1 MKMKTVFN
9 FSIVVLLF
17 CTIFFQCPL
26 SLSADEQVD
35 TLKADEITKEVQRL
49 MEEGDIPG
57 LSLVIIRAGQPDFIR
72 GFGYADLEKK
82 KAVTP
87 VTLFELCSTSKA
99 FTALA
104 VLKCE
109 ADGLISLDAPVS
121 NYLPWFYTVYKGEKQ
136 KITIRQ
142 LLHQTSGM
150 PFRSI
155 SRIPASRAGNALE
168 QTVRNLVGIELDFAP
183 GSRFQYATVNYD
195 ILGAVLEV
203 ATGMSYEDYMVKNI
217 FRPLGLS
224 HTLVGKGQLEGS
236 KAEVAAGY
244 KIGFFTARAYQ
255 APAYRGNN
263 PAGYIIS
270 NGLDMARWL
279 KLQIGLE
286 ESPLSPLIRETQQ
299 RDRSVPPDPNTM
311 LSYAMGWMP
320 ALDGSGMI
328 LHGGLNP
335 NYSAQVM
342 FNPEEKTGVVVLANS
357 NSNFTPY
364 IAGAVMNLVQG
375 KALPPEVNL
384 GDSVDKSCSVIS
396 FVLIFYLLCTV
407 IFFIWVIMD
416 LGKGRRRFEP
426 LTLKKAGRLLGALGL
441 FLPFVAGVWLL
452 PYVLANVNWDTAL
465 VWSPTSFKV
474 AAGLILSAMGISYL
488 GYLFSVLFPQQNK
501 YLRSAPF
508 LVLISLLSGG
518 ANAVVIFLISMSL
531 YVKVR
536 LVYLVFYFALAG
548 ILYLVGRKVLQARLI
563 RISFDIIYDLRMKL
577 VDRIFNTSYQNFE
590 KLDSGRVIATLNNDT
605 NQLGGTANVFVT
617 ILSSLITILGA
628 FLYLAALAFWATLV
642 TIGVIVLVSVIY
654 SVVTQKATGLFNIA
668 RNTQNEYLSLLN
680 GLNSGFKELSIHSA
694 KRVAYR
700 GDVAGVTEKFRDV
713 SCSAM
718 VKFVNAFM
726 VGESMLIMVLG
737 AVAFAIPVLL
747 PQIKTPTLMSFIM
760 VLLYLIGPV
769 TGILNAIPQFVQ
781 MRIAWQR
788 VSGLMNDIP
797 SNIQALDK
805 PMLPAEVGEVGHIK
819 ANGVIFEYK
828 AEDESENFVVGPLD
842 FEAKKGEIVFVIGG
856 NGSGKTTLAKLLTG
870 LYIPAKGSIEIDG
883 KAISNDQL
891 GEYFSVVF
899 GDFHLFEKLYDVD
912 LHGKEQELKNHLE
925 MLRLQDKVNVSENSF
940 TTIDLS
946 GGQRKRLALL
956 RCYLE
961 DRPIYLFDEV
971 AADQDPEFRRFFY
984 RDLLPKMKEK
994 GKMVIAIT
1002 HDDHYF
1008 DVADRVIKMD
1018 LGKIDLVGDGS
1029 LFSVTK

>member
-1 MKMKTVFN
+1 MKMKTVFG
-9 FSIVVLLF
+9 FSILVLLLF
-17 CTIFFQCPL
+17 TTFFHYPLPL
-26 SLSADEQVD
+26 SAADQVD
-35 TLKADEITKEVQRL
+35 GLKADEIAKDVQRL

-57 LSLVIIRAGQPDFIR
+57 LSLVIVRAGQPDFLK
-72 GFGYADLEKK
+72 GFGYADVEKK
-82 KAVTP
+82 TP
-87 VTLFELCSTSKA
+87 VSPSTLFELCSTSKA

-109 ADGLISLDAPVS
+109 ADGLVSLDAPVA
-121 NYLPWFYTVYKGEKQ
+121 NYLPWFYVLYKGEKQ

-142 LLHQTSGM
+142 LLHQTSGI

-155 SRIPASRAGNALE
+155 SRIPASQAKNALE

-183 GSRFQYATVNYD
+183 GTRFQYATVNYD
-195 ILGAVLEV
+195 ILGAVIE
-203 ATGMSYEDYMVKNI
+203 AAAGMSYEDYMVKNI
-217 FRPLGLS
+217 FRPLDLT
-224 HTLVGKGQLEGS
+224 HTLVGKEQLEGL
-236 KAEVAAGY
+236 KAETAAGY
-244 KIGFFTARAYQ
+244 KIGFFEARPYR

-263 PAGYIIS
+263 PAGYVIS
-270 NGLDMARWL
+270 NGIDMARWL

-286 ESPLSPLIRETQQ
+286 ETPLSPLIRETQQ
-299 RDRSVPPDPNTM
+299 RDRSVRPDSNTM
-311 LSYAMGWMP
+311 LAYAMGWMP

-335 NYSAQVM
+335 NYTAHLV
-342 FNPEEKTGVVVLANS
+342 FNPEEKIGVAVLANS

-364 IAGAVMNLVQG
+364 IANAVMSRLQG
-375 KALPPEVNL
+375 KPLPPEVNL

-407 IFFIWVIMD
+407 GFFVWVLVD
-416 LGKGRRRFEP
+416 LGKRKRRFEP
-426 LTLKKAGRLLGALGL
+426 VSLKKIGRLLGALLL

-452 PYVLANVNWDTAL
+452 PFVIANITWETAL
-465 VWSPTSFKV
+465 VWTPTSFKI
-474 AAGLILSAMGISYL
+474 AAGLILLAMAVSFL

-531 YVKVR
+531 YVQVK
-536 LVYLVFYFALAG
+536 LGYLVFYFALAG

-563 RISFDIIYDLRMKL
+563 KISFDIIYDLRMKL

-617 ILSSLITILGA
+617 ILSSLITIMGA
-628 FLYLAALAFWATLV
+628 FLYLAAIAFWATLV
-642 TIGVIVLVSVIY
+642 TVGVIVLVSVIY
-654 SVVTQKATGLFNIA
+654 SVVTQRATALFNIA

-700 GDVAGVTEKFRDV
+700 GDVAGVTENFRDV
-713 SCSAM
+713 SCNAM
-718 VKFVNAFM
+718 IKFVNAFM

-769 TGILNAIPQFVQ
+769 TAILNSIPQFVQ

-788 VSGLMNDIP
+788 VRGLMDEIP
-797 SNIQALDK
+797 ANIQTLDK
-805 PMLPAEVGEVGHIK
+805 PRLPSEVGEVEQIK
-819 ANGVIFEYK
+819 ASGVIFEYK

-870 LYIPAKGSIEIDG
+870 LYIPDKGSIEING
-883 KAISNDQL
+883 KEITNDQL

-912 LHGKEQELKNHLE
+912 LQGKEQELNNHLE
-925 MLRLQDKVNVSENSF
+925 MLRLQEKVNVTDNAF

-971 AADQDPEFRRFFY
+971 AADQDPEFRKFFY
-984 RDLLPKMKEK
+984 RNLLPIMKEK

-1018 LGKIDLVGDGS
+1018 MGKIDLVGEGS